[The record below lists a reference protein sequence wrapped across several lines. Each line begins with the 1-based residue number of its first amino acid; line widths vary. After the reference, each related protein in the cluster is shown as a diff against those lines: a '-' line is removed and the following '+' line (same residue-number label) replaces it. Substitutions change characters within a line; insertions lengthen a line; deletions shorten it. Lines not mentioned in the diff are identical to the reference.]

1 MSRLLIAALAAAAL
15 AGSAAAEAPAGGL
28 TIKDAVVRATPAG
41 VPNTAAYLTIV
52 NGGAKADKLLS
63 AACDCARSV
72 EIHISHVM
80 NGMAMMM
87 PSGPVDIPGGGQA
100 SFAPGGRHLMIMGLK
115 APLKAGAVQ
124 EVTLRFQVAG
134 IVKTAFQVQDRI
146 ASTPAAH

>member
-15 AGSAAAEAPAGGL
+15 AGSAAAETPAGGGL

-52 NGGAKADKLLS
+52 NGGAKPDKLLS
-63 AACDCARSV
+63 AVCDCARSV

-87 PSGPVDIPGGGQA
+87 PSGPVDIPAGGQA
-100 SFAPGGRHLMIMGLK
+100 SFAPGGRHLMVMGLK
-115 APLKAGAVQ
+115 AP
-124 EVTLRFQVAG
+124 
-134 IVKTAFQVQDRI
+134 
-146 ASTPAAH
+146 P